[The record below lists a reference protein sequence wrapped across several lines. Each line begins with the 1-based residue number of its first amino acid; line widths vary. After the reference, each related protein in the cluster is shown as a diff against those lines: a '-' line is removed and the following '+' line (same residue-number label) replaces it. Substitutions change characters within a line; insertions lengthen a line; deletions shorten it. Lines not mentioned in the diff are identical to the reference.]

1 MKNVYDFQKVTT
13 VCISPDST
21 AVAVAT
27 RGGIVSFY
35 VTNESE
41 MKFAHNWNPQMQQPI
56 AELFFL
62 DDTKNLKNQEPFWRH
77 CLAVAGSLF
86 HSFLPFFTAQKKD
99 DEFTEGGRRMA
110 LFECEGW
117 RCLGR
122 LKIDC
127 ALDMNPFIV
136 HVDPFAKYA
145 YVLDK
150 DGSNIFCI
158 ELRQSGGTPRFAS
171 ITQISFCHPIVSFVP
186 YDVGEAENGGR
197 MTCLFSRK

>member
-1 MKNVYDFQKVTT
+1 MYDFQRVTT

-77 CLAVAGSLF
+77 CLAVAGSFFRVFFLLF
-86 HSFLPFFTAQKKD
+86 RRKMNLQREAVAWHSS
-99 DEFTEGGRRMA
+99 
-110 LFECEGW
+110 
-117 RCLGR
+117 
-122 LKIDC
+122 
-127 ALDMNPFIV
+127 N
-136 HVDPFAKYA
+136 AKA
-145 YVLDK
+145 GVAWAD
-150 DGSNIFCI
+150 
-158 ELRQSGGTPRFAS
+158 
-171 ITQISFCHPIVSFVP
+171 
-186 YDVGEAENGGR
+186 
-197 MTCLFSRK
+197 